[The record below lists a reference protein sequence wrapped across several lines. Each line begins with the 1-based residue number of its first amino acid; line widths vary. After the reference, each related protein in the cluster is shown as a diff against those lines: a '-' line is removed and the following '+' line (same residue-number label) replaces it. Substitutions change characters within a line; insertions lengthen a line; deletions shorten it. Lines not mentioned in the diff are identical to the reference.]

1 MRTVAAALV
10 GVGLIVAAFGL
21 GRVTRAD
28 AGAPV
33 VAPRATPAPLA
44 PGAPVSATGLEAA
57 RAIPALRPKPKP
69 KRKKATTTTRT
80 AAPSSSGTTAAPAP
94 TAAPAAPRPSTQT
107 PPAQKKQPSPRP
119 VEEIG

>member
-10 GVGLIVAAFGL
+10 GVALIVAAFGL

-33 VAPRATPAPLA
+33 VVPRATPEPLA
-44 PGAPVSATGLEAA
+44 PGAPVSAAGVEAA
-57 RAIPALRPKPKP
+57 RTIPALRPKPKP
-69 KRKKATTTTRT
+69 KRKTPTTTRT
-80 AAPSSSGTTAAPAP
+80 AAPSSPTTAAPAP
-94 TAAPAAPRPSTQT
+94 TAAPAAPRPSTQA
-107 PPAQKKQPSPRP
+107 PAPQPKQPSPRP